1 MEEGF
6 SSPNPSDAA
15 PAQQQATVASATEHG
30 ERPWLAHYSA
40 SVPATIA
47 IPEQSLGWLLDE
59 ATRTS
64 SAYTAIEFYGT
75 RISYAQFSSLADRF
89 ARALIRLGVKRGD
102 RVAISLPN
110 IPQFPI
116 AFYGAIKAGAVVV
129 PTNPLY
135 KPHELEHQLNDS
147 GAKVIVMIDQLYHVL
162 AEVRGRTLVEHVI
175 LAGVADYFP
184 LPLSIAYRARAAITS
199 RNQPHADPRVV
210 RADKTIHQFK
220 DLIGHASDSQGFEV
234 YALPEPAKP
243 DDLALL
249 QYTGG
254 TTGVAKGAMLSH
266 RNLMAN
272 AMQALIWNEDPLDTK
287 HTTLCVAPFFH
298 VYGLTVGMNVT
309 MLAASTMVLLP
320 RFTVKDTLKA
330 IEKYHPDLF
339 PGAPTM
345 YLALAREVER
355 KHRDL
360 SSLRACIS
368 GSAPLPIEVQRR
380 FEAVSGARLVEGYG
394 LTEASPVT
402 HCNPVYGDRRI
413 GTIGLPLPN
422 TDAAVL
428 LEESWDFA
436 PPGQQ
441 GEIAVRGPQVMQGYW
456 NRPDETA
463 KVLRDG
469 WLRTGDIGQMD
480 ADGYFS
486 VVDRAKDMII
496 ASGFKIYPREVEDV
510 LFANPKV
517 LEAAV
522 AGIPDEYRG
531 ETVRA
536 YIVVRPGEHL
546 TAEDLDKWCREHLA
560 VFKVPKS
567 YEFRDSLPKTVIGK
581 VLRRQLRDETLAARQ
596 TPAAQPSGQEKHE

>member
-6 SSPNPSDAA
+6 SPPVPSDAT
-15 PAQQQATVASATEHG
+15 PAQPQATVAATSEHG
-30 ERPWLAHYSA
+30 GHPWLAHYSA

-64 SAYTAIEFYGT
+64 SAYTAIEYYGT

-89 ARALIRLGVKRGD
+89 ARALVRLGVKRGD

-147 GAKVIVMIDQLYHVL
+147 GAKVIVMIDQLYHGL
-162 AEVRGRTLVEHVI
+162 AEVRARTLVEHVV

-184 LPLSIAYRARAAITS
+184 LPLAVAYRARTALTS
-199 RNQPHADPRVV
+199 RRQPHADPRVV

-220 DLIGHASDSQGFEV
+220 DLLGHASDSQGFEV
-234 YALPEPAKP
+234 YPLPEPASP

-254 TTGVAKGAMLSH
+254 TTGVAKGAMLTH

-272 AMQALIWNEDPLDTK
+272 AAQCLAWNEDPPEKK
-287 HTTLCVAPFFH
+287 HVTLCVAPFFH
-298 VYGLTVGMNVT
+298 VYGLTVCMNMT
-309 MLAASTMVLLP
+309 MLAASTMALLP
-320 RFTVKDTLKA
+320 RFTVEDTLKA
-330 IEKYHPDLF
+330 IEKYRPDLF

-360 SSLRACIS
+360 TSIKVCIS
-368 GSAPLPIEVQRR
+368 GSAPLPAEVQRR
-380 FEAVSGARLVEGYG
+380 FEAISGAKVVEGYG

-402 HCNPVYGDRRI
+402 HCNPVHGDNRN
-413 GTIGLPLPN
+413 GTIGLPVPS
-422 TDAAVL
+422 TDAAILVG
-428 LEESWDFA
+428 ESWEFA
-436 PPGQQ
+436 PQGEL
-441 GEIAVRGPQVMQGYW
+441 GEIAVRGPQVMRGYW

-480 ADGYFS
+480 ADGYFKI
-486 VVDRAKDMII
+486 VDRAKDLII
-496 ASGFKIYPREVEDV
+496 ASGYNIYPREVEDA
-510 LFANPKV
+510 LYANPKV

-536 YIVVRPGEHL
+536 YIVVKPGEHL
-546 TAEDLDKWCREHLA
+546 TAEELDKWCRDQLA
-560 VFKVPKS
+560 VYKVPKS
-567 YEFRDSLPKTVIGK
+567 YEFRESLPKTVIGK
-581 VLRRQLRDETLAARQ
+581 VLRRQLRDETLAAQRAESEQ
-596 TPAAQPSGQEKHE
+596 SQQEKPA